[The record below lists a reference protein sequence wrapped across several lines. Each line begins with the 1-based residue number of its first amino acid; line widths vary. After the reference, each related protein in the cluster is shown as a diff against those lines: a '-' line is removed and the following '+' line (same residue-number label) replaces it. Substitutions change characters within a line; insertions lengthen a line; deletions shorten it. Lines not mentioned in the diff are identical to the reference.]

1 VPIFREQLARGGP
14 LLVTDPEVS
23 RFFMT
28 IPEAV
33 QLVLQAAAFAQ
44 PADTFIL
51 DMGEPVKIADLAND
65 LVELH
70 GLEAGRDVD
79 IQFIGLRP
87 GEKLTEELTFAD
99 EQLEPTDHEAILR
112 VRHTDGGAGLDDN
125 ALSALRAAAAELD
138 RRSIVRSLCELVP
151 QYRPS
156 ELYAT

>member
-1 VPIFREQLARGGP
+1 LA
-14 LLVTDPEVS
+14 T
-23 RFFMT
+23 
-28 IPEAV
+28 
-33 QLVLQAAAFAQ
+33 
-44 PADTFIL
+44 
-51 DMGEPVKIADLAND
+51 D